1 MLEFL
6 FYTREW
12 DKRVINPKKKTYN
25 IYFKHILSISKL
37 VGWMHTPNTNSIK
50 SIYSKY
56 IRMLITFI

>member
-12 DKRVINPKKKTYN
+12 DKRVINPKKKYN

-50 SIYSKY
+50 
-56 IRMLITFI
+56 